1 MEKQYL
7 VTERAHFMCPNM
19 HFGMLLEVDKQYQKE
34 KVQETL
40 DRMAEAHPF
49 LKCLIA
55 YEDGTNQLF
64 YNVMPASQVDLV
76 LRSDESTLW
85 TDYKIISKQ
94 DWNVFE
100 NGLLKVYIYPKIQG
114 MAVLFIA
121 HHLLVDGRGL
131 LELAQE
137 FTNDYVEDTK
147 PVYVEEQVMESL
159 DDLPPNSSLAG
170 IGKWLINR
178 ANAQWKKENHIVD
191 YDQYKRFVE
200 KYSEKHPIEYET
212 YEVDKATVMQM
223 SQQCKDNGLTM
234 NDLLM
239 AHMYL
244 KTKTNKIIIAV
255 DIRNRLS
262 KYKKGALGNYATAMG
277 IQCKHKTTD
286 VVELAKDVHGLVQKH
301 MAKNRLLMLVL
312 ACYFEMNPT
321 LLDAAAISALDGF
334 ESKAG
339 KFVGDRMFGLS
350 TPKAYSITNL
360 GKVENR
366 NIKSIMFIPPAS
378 PAAKLTL
385 GVITLNGT
393 MKACTSS
400 AAQCFDRD
408 KIENENKLIV
418 W

>member
-1 MEKQYL
+1 MKRQYL
-7 VTERAHFMCPNM
+7 ITERAHFMCPNM
-19 HFGMLLEVDKQYQKE
+19 HFGMLLELEKQYQKE
-34 KVQETL
+34 KVQQTL

-64 YNVMPASQVDLV
+64 YNVMPVSQVDLV
-76 LRSDESTLW
+76 IRSDESTLW
-85 TDYKIISKQ
+85 TDYKTIAKY

-100 NGLLKVYIYPKIQG
+100 NGLLKVYIYPKTQG

-137 FTNDYVEDTK
+137 FTNDYVENMK
-147 PVYVEEQVMESL
+147 PVYVEEQLMEGM

-170 IGKWLINR
+170 ISKWLVHR
-178 ANAQWKKENHIVD
+178 ANTQWKKENHIVN
-191 YDQYKRFVE
+191 YDQYRRFVE

-212 YEVDKATVMQM
+212 YEIDKATVSQM
-223 SQQCKDNGLTM
+223 SQQCRDNGFTM

-239 AHMYL
+239 ADMYL

-277 IQCKHKTTD
+277 IQCKVKTTD
-286 VVELAKDVHGLVQKH
+286 VKKLAAEVHGIVQKH
-301 MAKNRLLMLVL
+301 MAKNRSLMLVL

-321 LLDAAAISALDGF
+321 LLDAAAISALGGF

-339 KFVGDRMFGLS
+339 MFVGARMFGLS
-350 TPKAYSITNL
+350 IPKAYSITNL
-360 GKVENR
+360 GKVEDR
-366 NIKSIMFIPPAS
+366 NMKSIMFIPPAS

-385 GVITLNGT
+385 GVITLNGI

-400 AAQCFDRD
+400 AASG
-408 KIENENKLIV
+408 
-418 W
+418 